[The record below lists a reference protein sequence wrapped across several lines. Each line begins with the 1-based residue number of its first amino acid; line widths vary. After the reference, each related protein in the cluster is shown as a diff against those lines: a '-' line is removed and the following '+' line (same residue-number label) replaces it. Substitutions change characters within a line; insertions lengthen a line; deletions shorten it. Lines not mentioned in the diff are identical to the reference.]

1 MFASDLRLLYVHQP
15 GILAL
20 AASQSRH
27 LESAQP
33 VAISQGRIVLDA
45 NTSAIQKGVATGQ
58 PVTQARRLCPLL
70 LIVPVEELD
79 QRIISKLSRQLWNA
93 LAHLSPTV
101 EPAGQDS
108 AFATLLPGEEELF
121 RERLTALFPEL
132 PLPRIGIAQSKLS
145 AQVFAESGATS
156 LSNVLVNSLLWPTDI
171 KVVERLLRLGLTSF
185 GMVEAIGEDALIYQF
200 GRRIGPLLH
209 RRAQGIDSDPI
220 RPLWPPQQLTACQ
233 DFHLDPLE
241 DRQCLEHW
249 LMRLTD
255 KAAQELTESGRYA
268 RRISLQLNTEANHF
282 SRSWQPPLPLQAP
295 CEIHRSF
302 LRLLDQISITAPVT
316 AIAVTLSEL
325 ELPASRSLALFDSNS
340 TEDLLRLESAKRLVT
355 ERYGPK
361 AMTTLGTI
369 PISLRECQRS
379 LRSEAL
385 GLAS

>member
-1 MFASDLRLLYVHQP
+1 MFASNLRLLYAHQP
-15 GILAL
+15 GLLAL
-20 AASQSRH
+20 AAAQSRQ

-33 VAISQGRIVLDA
+33 VAISQGRVVLDA
-45 NTSAIQKGVATGQ
+45 NTSAIQKGITTGQ
-58 PVTQARRLCPLL
+58 PVIQARRLCPLL
-70 LIVPVEELD
+70 LVVPADELD
-79 QRIISKLSRQLWNA
+79 QRIVRKLSLQLWNA
-93 LAHLSPTV
+93 LANLSPTV
-101 EPAGQDS
+101 EPSGPVA
-108 AFATLLPGEEELF
+108 AFATLLSGEEQSF
-121 RERLTALFPEL
+121 QERLATLFPKL
-132 PLPRIGIAQSKLS
+132 PMPRIGIAQSKLS
-145 AQVFAESGATS
+145 ARVFAESGATS
-156 LSNVLVNSLLWPTDI
+156 LSNVLVNSLLWPADS
-171 KVVERLLRLGLTSF
+171 KVIERLLRLGLTSF

-220 RPLWPPQQLTACQ
+220 RPLWPPQQIITRQ

-295 CEIHRSF
+295 REIYRAF

-316 AIAVTLSEL
+316 AIAVTLLEL
-325 ELPASRSLALFDSNS
+325 ELPASRSLTLFESNS
-340 TEDLLRLESAKRLVT
+340 TEDLLRLESAKRLVI

-361 AMTTLGTI
+361 AMTTLGSI
-369 PISLRECQRS
+369 PISKSDQRYSHFMELWGVS
-379 LRSEAL
+379 L
-385 GLAS
+385 